1 MKKLIAALTVLFASV
16 FCFAND
22 YLNFTIPLDWGFYF
36 QDKKNSTNLDTY
48 EYIWSYG
55 VTAEYFHTF
64 SGPFG
69 LGVKGGVKK
78 CDVHFE
84 VGDNLDYDANSIGWS
99 IAPSLG
105 WAFDGSS
112 TKKKINIYP
121 LIFER
126 FNLTDIDGVDDDKF
140 VLTNYKLGVTFSW
153 QWGDDIVSNGV
164 EFGFSLPWEGYVE
177 YDGTKVSKNGTGFD
191 FHIAYKLSV
200 CMTN

>member
-78 CDVHFE
+78 CDVYFE
-84 VGDNLDYDANSIGWS
+84 VGDDLDYDANSIGWS

-112 TKKKINIYP
+112 TKKKINITVLAAKIP
-121 LIFER
+121 R
-126 FNLTDIDGVDDDKF
+126 LTLSKRLRRTSSKDTALNTK
-140 VLTNYKLGVTFSW
+140 KLK
-153 QWGDDIVSNGV
+153 
-164 EFGFSLPWEGYVE
+164 EFG
-177 YDGTKVSKNGTGFD
+177 
-191 FHIAYKLSV
+191 
-200 CMTN
+200 